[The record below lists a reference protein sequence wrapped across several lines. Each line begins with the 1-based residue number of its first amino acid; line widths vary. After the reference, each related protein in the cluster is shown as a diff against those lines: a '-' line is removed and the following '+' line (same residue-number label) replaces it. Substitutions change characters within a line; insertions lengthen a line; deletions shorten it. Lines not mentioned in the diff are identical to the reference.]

1 MENEKQFTPPLQ
13 TEAGYVTLSATPGQ
27 ACANCRWFKAVE
39 YEDGEAE
46 AISECHLIANVP
58 EAILATGHCNRWE
71 AVPGA
76 ITEPAPVEEAP
87 VDTPAPEA
95 QGEAAAGGKG
105 LIGRIRDLLP
115 KRKTAD
121 DLNIGLKVVGNH
133 WLIVWSNNFEDRDGE
148 IFTQK
153 AIDKYVARVDVGA
166 VPLPELWI
174 YHTPGTRIGQASWIG
189 RHDHFVLAGGDFDS
203 TPQAQAA
210 KAFYQRT
217 ANKTSISHGF
227 TFPVDAL
234 RDKAYHE
241 FNTFEIT
248 LLPRGA
254 EANRFTS
261 LEGVK
266 AMALEEHK
274 RAHIIEAFGKELAEE
289 ILGDLDKRGKALEEA
304 GIAFKDYVDATD
316 GEPSAAKEAVEAVEA
331 SLKTLIAD
339 LIGDS
344 AEAARQHA
352 AEAKAF
358 TELRAEVK
366 TLTEQVTAMKELMD
380 LKPRSASAD
389 AATTIT
395 NAALSEDVKK
405 QFAKIDDFFGTQV
418 NSAP

>member
-1 MENEKQFTPPLQ
+1 MEIKKEFTPPLQ
-13 TEAGYVTLSATPGQ
+13 SEAGYVTLSAAPGQ

-46 AISECHLIANVP
+46 VKSECHLIANWP
-58 EAILATGHCNRWE
+58 EAILATGRCDRWE
-71 AVPGA
+71 AAPSS
-76 ITEPAPVEEAP
+76 EPAPLEVVV
-87 VDTPAPEA
+87 VDASAQPAM

-105 LIGRIRDLLP
+105 LIDRIRDLFP
-115 KRKTAD
+115 KRKAAD
-121 DLNIGLKVVGNH
+121 DLNVGLKVVGNH

-148 IFTQK
+148 CFTQK

-174 YHTPGTRIGQASWIG
+174 YHTPGTRIGQASWVG

-217 ANKTSISHGF
+217 AGKTSISHGF
-227 TFPVDAL
+227 TFPPDAL

-289 ILGDLDKRGKALEEA
+289 ILGDLDKRGKALEEV

-316 GEPSAAKEAVEAVEA
+316 GKPSAAKEAVEAVEA

-344 AEAARQHA
+344 AETASQHA

-358 TELRAEVK
+358 TALTEQVQGLRAEVAA
-366 TLTEQVTAMKELMD
+366 LKELVD
-380 LKPRSASAD
+380 LKPRSASTD
-389 AATTIT
+389 SATTIT

-405 QFAKIDDFFGTQV
+405 QFSKIDDFFGTQV